1 MGVVWSSNYTL
12 TVAERAEE
20 KVFFTACEHGNL
32 KLVEECLRNTPRLA
46 LAEDK
51 LTANATGLHWASL
64 YSLGDSIGVIDA
76 LLKAGAAVEAVDS
89 DQRQTPLHLAAGN
102 GRLDAVLALLAAGAE
117 RHAMNK
123 HGVTPVDK
131 ARAAHQTAVI
141 NAFETVQRP
150 PPQLSHPEQVR
161 VESTRPRVNSGLPLL
176 QQVELVDAEQGD
188 DEPNKASI
196 TGQPLAE
203 AGSPEEEA
211 RYTFVS
217 PRSRR
222 AQP

>member
-102 GRLDAVLALLAAGAE
+102 GRLDVPTRDDARLMRCTGGAGLARCRGRTTRYEQARRHACRQGAYHMPVDSCIAILPPPGRPFADVCMGPPGARRSPDSSDQRFRDGSAAAPPAIPSRASESGIHGQRTLAACA
-117 RHAMNK
+117 
-123 HGVTPVDK
+123 
-131 ARAAHQTAVI
+131 
-141 NAFETVQRP
+141 
-150 PPQLSHPEQVR
+150 S
-161 VESTRPRVNSGLPLL
+161 SWLL
-176 QQVELVDAEQGD
+176 
-188 DEPNKASI
+188 
-196 TGQPLAE
+196 
-203 AGSPEEEA
+203 
-211 RYTFVS
+211 
-217 PRSRR
+217 
-222 AQP
+222 

>member
-102 GRLDAVLALLAAGAE
+102 GRLDVPTRDDARLMRCTGGAGLARCRGRTTRYEQARRHACRQGARRSPDSSDQRFRDGSAAAPPAIPSRASESGIHGQRTLAACA
-117 RHAMNK
+117 
-123 HGVTPVDK
+123 
-131 ARAAHQTAVI
+131 
-141 NAFETVQRP
+141 
-150 PPQLSHPEQVR
+150 S
-161 VESTRPRVNSGLPLL
+161 SWLL
-176 QQVELVDAEQGD
+176 
-188 DEPNKASI
+188 
-196 TGQPLAE
+196 
-203 AGSPEEEA
+203 
-211 RYTFVS
+211 
-217 PRSRR
+217 
-222 AQP
+222 

>member
-161 VESTRPRVNSGLPLL
+161 VESTVSALWLPVHRPGCCSTPDHGSRLLPMTVSAAASGQL
-176 QQVELVDAEQGD
+176 GS
-188 DEPNKASI
+188 ASAA
-196 TGQPLAE
+196 TSGARGRG
-203 AGSPEEEA
+203 AG
-211 RYTFVS
+211 
-217 PRSRR
+217 
-222 AQP
+222 